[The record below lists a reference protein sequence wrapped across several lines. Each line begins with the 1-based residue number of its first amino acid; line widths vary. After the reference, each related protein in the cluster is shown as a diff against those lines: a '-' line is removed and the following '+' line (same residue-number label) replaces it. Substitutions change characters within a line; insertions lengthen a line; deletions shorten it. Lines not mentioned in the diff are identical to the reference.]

1 VRKVTNQDV
10 REELKIM
17 EAERIRE
24 RELKI
29 QEDPMA
35 MSLLVAYAQSLQQI
49 RCTKKKESDE
59 EDQGLEPGQKAS

>member
-1 VRKVTNQDV
+1 MTKQDI

-35 MSLLVAYAQSLQQI
+35 MSLLVAYAQSLQQT

-59 EDQGLEPGQKAS
+59 DDQDPEHGQKAS

>member
-1 VRKVTNQDV
+1 MTDKDIRVD
-10 REELKIM
+10 LKNI
-17 EAERIRE
+17 ETERIRE

-35 MSLLVAYAQSLQQI
+35 MSLLVAYAQSLQQT

-59 EDQGLEPGQKAS
+59 EDQDPVPNQKAS

>member
-1 VRKVTNQDV
+1 MTKQDI

-35 MSLLVAYAQSLQQI
+35 MSLLVAYAQSLQQT
-49 RCTKKKESDE
+49 RCVKKKESDK
-59 EDQGLEPGQKAS
+59 EDQDPEHGKKAS

>member
-1 VRKVTNQDV
+1 MTNQDV
-10 REELKIM
+10 REELKNM

-35 MSLLVAYAQSLQQI
+35 MSLLVAYAQSLQQT

-59 EDQGLEPGQKAS
+59 DDQDPAPNQKAS

>member
-1 VRKVTNQDV
+1 MTNKDIRV
-10 REELKIM
+10 DLKKI
-17 EAERIRE
+17 ETERIRE

-35 MSLLVAYAQSLQQI
+35 MSLLVAYAQSLQQT

-59 EDQGLEPGQKAS
+59 DDQDPAPNQKAS

>member
-1 VRKVTNQDV
+1 MTKQDI

-35 MSLLVAYAQSLQQI
+35 MSLLVAYAQSLQQT

-59 EDQGLEPGQKAS
+59 EDQDPATNQKAS

>member
-1 VRKVTNQDV
+1 MTNKDIRV
-10 REELKIM
+10 DLKNI
-17 EAERIRE
+17 ETERIRE

-35 MSLLVAYAQSLQQI
+35 MSLLVAYAQSLQQT

-59 EDQGLEPGQKAS
+59 DDQEPGQKAS

>member
-1 VRKVTNQDV
+1 MTKQDI

-59 EDQGLEPGQKAS
+59 EDQDPAPNQKAS

>member
-1 VRKVTNQDV
+1 MTKQDI

-35 MSLLVAYAQSLQQI
+35 MSLLVAYAQSLQQT

-59 EDQGLEPGQKAS
+59 DDQEPGQKAS

>member
-1 VRKVTNQDV
+1 VTNQDV
-10 REELKIM
+10 REELKNM

-35 MSLLVAYAQSLQQI
+35 MSLLVAYAQSLQQT

-59 EDQGLEPGQKAS
+59 DDQDSAPSQKAS

>member
-1 VRKVTNQDV
+1 MTKQDI

-35 MSLLVAYAQSLQQI
+35 MSLLVAYAQSLQQT

-59 EDQGLEPGQKAS
+59 EDQDPAPGQKAS

>member
-1 VRKVTNQDV
+1 MTNQNIRDD
-10 REELKIM
+10 LKKI

-35 MSLLVAYAQSLQQI
+35 MSLLVAYAQSLEQT
-49 RCTKKKESDE
+49 RHVKKKEYDE
-59 EDQGLEPGQKAS
+59 EDQDPAPGQKAS